1 MEDYRERYNKLKKEY
16 DDYQTLVEAQIQ
28 KLSRRNMK
36 LEKDLNALDNIVQIS
51 KYINSFLSDKNLI
64 LMINDMIVGLLG
76 VTNSIIYLDEKEK
89 LVPSASNV
97 NVDEVLLI
105 EKEEDS
111 IRDGRSYLVN
121 SMEPI
126 RTYSKESMEIHSVMG
141 MPIKIRDKFI
151 GFIIV
156 EHTLYN
162 YLDLEHEVFL
172 RSIANQIAI
181 AIENSIL
188 YRELQDSV
196 KKDPLLGIYNRR
208 YFLELIDSRS
218 KEKPNGNYAIV
229 MVDLDNFKRVN
240 DTYGHQCGD
249 EVLISTSKVI
259 KNMLEPEDI
268 FARYGGEELIIYI
281 NRADNVREVYERVET
296 IRGCLENNVIGKD
309 NISMTI
315 TASFG
320 IGYYPRNASNLNDVI
335 KVADRLL
342 YRSKSLGKNMVLIS
356 DFLM

>member
-1 MEDYRERYNKLKKEY
+1 MEDYKKQYDELKKEF
-16 DDYQTLVEAQIQ
+16 DNYQNLVEEQIQ

-36 LEKDLNALDNIVQIS
+36 IEKDLNALDNIVQIS
-51 KYINSFLSDKNLI
+51 KYINSFISDKNLM
-64 LMINDMIVGLLG
+64 LMINDMILGLLG
-76 VTNSIIYLDEKEK
+76 VTNSIIYLDQDG
-89 LVPSASNV
+89 LLIPNTANV
-97 NVDEVLLI
+97 NVEDVILT
-105 EKEEDS
+105 EKEEDY
-111 IRDGRSYLVN
+111 IRDGRTYLIN
-121 SMEPI
+121 SIEPTRI
-126 RTYSKESMEIHSVMG
+126 YENLGVHIHSVMG

-151 GFIIV
+151 GFIVV
-156 EHTLYN
+156 EHTLVN

-172 RSIANQIAI
+172 RAIANQIAI

-218 KEKPNGNYAIV
+218 KKDENKNYAIV
-229 MVDLDNFKRVN
+229 MIDLDNFKRVN

-249 EVLISTSKVI
+249 EVLISTSNVI
-259 KNMLEPEDI
+259 RNMLEPEDI

-281 NRADNVREVYERVET
+281 EKADDVRNVYERIET
-296 IRGCLENNVIGKD
+296 IRGALEKNIIVKD
-309 NISMTI
+309 NVSMSI

-320 IGYYPRNASNLNDVI
+320 IGYSPRNGTELNEVI